1 MFIPAAAAFSALVG
15 LIIVRRE
22 LRNAPEGF
30 EDEKGFHLIRGG
42 SERNYFSVK
51 SLFLHGSV
59 TRMFD
64 GSGKGTR
71 ALLSDK
77 RNRV

>member
-42 SERNYFSVK
+42 AKGITSRRNLCFYT
-51 SLFLHGSV
+51 GQ
-59 TRMFD
+59 
-64 GSGKGTR
+64 
-71 ALLSDK
+71 
-77 RNRV
+77 

>member
-42 SERNYFSVK
+42 A
-51 SLFLHGSV
+51 
-59 TRMFD
+59 
-64 GSGKGTR
+64 KGITSR
-71 ALLSDK
+71 
-77 RNRV
+77 